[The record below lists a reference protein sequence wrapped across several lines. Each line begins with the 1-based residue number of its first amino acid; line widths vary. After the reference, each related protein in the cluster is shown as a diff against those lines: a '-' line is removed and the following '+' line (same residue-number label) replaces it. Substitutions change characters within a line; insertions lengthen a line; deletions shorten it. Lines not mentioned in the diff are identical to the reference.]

1 MTTERIL
8 ELCLARQSADPVQ
21 SALATAELR
30 QRVPRLAG
38 ELVAERLRADALAS
52 ASSLLLTPP
61 SEARDTE
68 IAHHVKRLCG
78 VSRSVVS
85 HFWPRFP
92 YLYLQP
98 LLRGVLAYYA
108 TTNYPSQ

>member
-68 IAHHVKRLCG
+68 IAHHAKRFGPAQQKVWAVLQGLCN
-78 VSRSVVS
+78 
-85 HFWPRFP
+85 
-92 YLYLQP
+92 
-98 LLRGVLAYYA
+98 RG
-108 TTNYPSQ
+108 